1 MDDTRE
7 EARGGMNDAQRY
19 RAVLA
24 RDRRFDGRFFT
35 AVLTTGIY
43 CRPVCPARAPHRRNV
58 RFFEHAAAAEA
69 AGFRPCRRCR
79 PESAPGT
86 PAWLGTSATV
96 SRGLRLIA
104 DGVMDGGGVETL
116 ADRLGVGSRHLR
128 RLFLQHV
135 GATPIAVAQTRRLHF
150 ARSLLDGTELPMGD
164 VAEAAGFASERR
176 FRAAIRAVFGLSP
189 TGLRAAT
196 RGPRATAPPG
206 RVALRL
212 AYREPF
218 DADALLDYL
227 ARRAIPGVEEV
238 RDGAYRRTF
247 ALGDAAGVLS
257 VRVDRP
263 RSVLVVEMPVAARRH
278 LLDAAERVRR
288 IFDASADPAAIRA
301 RLGRD
306 TALRDSVHR
315 RPGLR
320 VPGAWDPF
328 ELTIRAILGQQVS
341 VAGATTLAG
350 RLARE
355 FGRPL
360 PGGGA
365 TDGPALLF
373 PAPAV
378 LARADVASLGM
389 PSARAAAVREV
400 ARRVA
405 SGALSLA
412 WGADP
417 DRTRAA
423 LADVPGVGPWTAG
436 YVAMRAL
443 ALPDAFL
450 EDDLGVRRALA
461 NGRGVRPKPREALA
475 RAEAWRPWRAY
486 AVMHLW
492 ACDADAARAAK
503 RRKETDRCASKR

>member
-1 MDDTRE
+1 MDDVQD
-7 EARGGMNDAQRY
+7 ARTEMTDAQRY

-24 RDRRFDGRFFT
+24 RDPRFDGRFFT
-35 AVLTTGIY
+35 GVLTTGIY

-58 RFFEHAAAAEA
+58 RFFAHAAAAEA
-69 AGFRPCRRCR
+69 EGFRPCRRCR
-79 PESAPGT
+79 PETAPGT

-104 DGVMDGGGVETL
+104 DGMMDGGGVETL

-150 ARSLLDGTELPMGD
+150 ARSLLDGTDLPMGD
-164 VAEAAGFASERR
+164 VAAAAGFASERR
-176 FRAAIRAVFGLSP
+176 FRAAVRTVFGVSP
-189 TGLRAAT
+189 TELRAAA
-196 RGPRATAPPG
+196 RGPRGGAAPG
-206 RVALRL
+206 CVALRL

-218 DADALLDYL
+218 DAAALLDYL
-227 ARRAIPGVEEV
+227 GRRAIPGVEEV

-247 ALGDAAGVLS
+247 ALGDAAGVLC
-257 VRVDRP
+257 VRADTS
-263 RSVLVVEMPVAARRH
+263 RSVLVVEMPLAARRC

-288 IFDASADPAAIRA
+288 IFDANADPAAIAA

-306 TALRDSVHR
+306 PALRASVRR

-350 RLARE
+350 RLVRA

-360 PGGGA
+360 PGA
-365 TDGPALLF
+365 DPTAGPALLF
-373 PAPAV
+373 PEPAA
-378 LARADVASLGM
+378 LARADVASIGM
-389 PSARAAAVREV
+389 PSARAAAIREV

-405 SGALSLA
+405 SGALPLA

-417 DRTRAA
+417 ERTRDA
-423 LADVPGVGPWTAG
+423 LAEVPGVGPWTAG

-450 EDDLGVRRALA
+450 PDDLGVRRALA
-461 NGRGVRPKPREALA
+461 DGRGLRPKPREVLA
-475 RAEAWRPWRAY
+475 RAEPWRPWRAY

-492 ACDADAARAAK
+492 AGDADGPRPAK
-503 RRKETDRCASKR
+503 REKETKRCASTR